1 MNLWL
6 LLILSLPTENAS
18 TRMRAWRALK
28 AAGAAVL
35 RDGVYVL
42 PASDAHRNTLGA
54 VAADVESSGGTAYLL
69 ELSQPTTYPFADLFD
84 RSAEYTQLAED
95 ITASLHGVDGAVI
108 ADALR
113 QARKLYKAYAAVRTI
128 DFFPRDIQRQVEALL
143 AELDRRIQA
152 RSSLDEPSAPART
165 VPHCDPAQ
173 YQGRLWATRKR
184 LWVDRVA
191 SAWLIR
197 RFIDREARF
206 IWLDNPADCPNDAL
220 GFDFNGATF
229 THTETTTGVW
239 VSFETLMMSFG
250 LERDSAL
257 QRIARLV
264 HYLDIGG
271 LPAPEAAGFERLLR
285 GMHARIDNDDTL
297 LIEAGRLLDDF
308 YTAFAEETPP
318 T

>member
-1 MNLWL
+1 MITWL

-28 AAGAAVL
+28 AAGAVVL

-42 PASDAHRNTLGA
+42 PASDEHRDTFSV
-54 VAADVESSGGTAYLL
+54 VAADVEGSGGTAYLL
-69 ELSQPTTYPFADLFD
+69 GLEQPAAYPFAELFD
-84 RSAEYTQLAED
+84 RTTEYTQLAEE

-113 QARKLYKAYAAVRTI
+113 QARKLHKAYAAVRAI
-128 DFFPRDIQRQVEALL
+128 DFFPGDIQRQVEALL
-143 AELDRRIQA
+143 AELDRRIQS
-152 RSSLDEPSAPART
+152 RSSVDEPSVTAHALP
-165 VPHCDPAQ
+165 PCDPAQ

-184 LWVDRVA
+184 LWVDRAA

-197 RFIDREARF
+197 RFIDRNAHF
-206 IWLDNPADCPNDAL
+206 VWLDSPSDCPSDAL
-220 GFDFNGATF
+220 GFDFDGAAF
-229 THTETTTGVW
+229 THTETTAGVW

-271 LPAPEAAGFERLLR
+271 LPVPEAAGFERLLR